1 MAKVHIGNLVEIRH
15 WIVPDEDVNDN
26 GYWVTQDR
34 FQNVNTTTT
43 ISYGGQGY
51 SFLSFIYQGATR
63 SRTGDNIQAT
73 LLVTTNQI
81 SMDKAYD
88 IVMVESTS
96 KQHHIKR
103 QIIVRTCLMN
113 DTFTGVQRVLSEE
126 RWIGASMSYDAEV
139 VEIQLA
145 SAVDAVF
152 AGLPNMYLDE
162 TMVGRLP
169 TTARVQTS

>member
-1 MAKVHIGNLVEIRH
+1 MAKVHISNLVEIRH

-26 GYWVTQDR
+26 GYWVTRDR

-51 SFLSFIYQGATR
+51 SFLSFIYQGNR

-88 IVMVESTS
+88 MRHGRVRLTTS
-96 KQHHIKR
+96 SNGR
-103 QIIVRTCLMN
+103 S
-113 DTFTGVQRVLSEE
+113 LS
-126 RWIGASMSYDAEV
+126 APV
-139 VEIQLA
+139 
-145 SAVDAVF
+145 
-152 AGLPNMYLDE
+152 
-162 TMVGRLP
+162 
-169 TTARVQTS
+169 